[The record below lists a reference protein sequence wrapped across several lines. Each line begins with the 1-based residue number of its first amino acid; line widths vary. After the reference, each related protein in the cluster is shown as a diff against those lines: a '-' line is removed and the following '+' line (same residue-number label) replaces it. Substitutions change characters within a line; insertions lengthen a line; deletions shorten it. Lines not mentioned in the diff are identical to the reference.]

1 MSLTIQEIE
10 KDQMKKNVPSV
21 SEGDTV
27 VVSKII
33 TEGKK
38 SRIQKYEGVVL
49 KKQNTR
55 SRTQITV
62 RKVVDKIGVYMKN
75 LKTQLLVVEK
85 TFLLHSPLV
94 EKIEVIKRGKTRRAR
109 LYYLRK
115 RTGKKAT
122 RIKSAD

>member
-62 RKVVDKIGVYMKN
+62 RKVVDKIGV
-75 LKTQLLVVEK
+75 EK